1 MSTAAPKS
9 DTVTWGWRPRLCCAR
24 EVTPRVI
31 TDVFK
36 ASCFSLKFP
45 ENKKKIPC
53 EGISQLFLI
62 YAVKMKI
69 IWASTKVAQ
78 GGRGARGLWASPLP
92 SSPPECWRWSAF
104 LLLALKLF
112 VLRDGVEMQIIFRSI
127 ILALVSSGAYRQ
139 LQNVLFWL
147 FKVFPS
153 LR

>member
-1 MSTAAPKS
+1 MHGVCGHLLYVHP
-9 DTVTWGWRPRLCCAR
+9 
-24 EVTPRVI
+24 
-31 TDVFK
+31 
-36 ASCFSLKFP
+36 
-45 ENKKKIPC
+45 
-53 EGISQLFLI
+53 
-62 YAVKMKI
+62 
-69 IWASTKVAQ
+69 
-78 GGRGARGLWASPLP
+78 
-92 SSPPECWRWSAF
+92 PPECWWWSAF